1 MRRRHWLRVGA
12 AALLPLPGVLRAR
25 VSAPRVVVIGGGFAG
40 TACARALKHAQ
51 PQFNVTLIERDPVY
65 IACPLSNSVIAGQR
79 PIAAQRFGHAALAAA
94 GVTLLAQDAV
104 AVDAAAQSVTLADG
118 TRLGWDRLVLAPGI
132 ALRWDAIEG
141 YDEAAAQVMPHAW
154 LAGEQTL
161 LLQRQLQAMD
171 DGGLVVIS
179 VPHNP
184 MRCPVAPYERASLIA
199 HGLKARKPRSKLLV
213 LDAKDAFPQQAQFLE
228 AWRELFPGLV
238 DWIGLSGGGE
248 VNAVE
253 PGTRTLVTDFER
265 HRAAVA
271 NVIPPQKAGR
281 IAELAGVT
289 DRSGWCPVD
298 ALSFESKQ
306 RPKVHVIGD
315 AAQSAALPKSASG
328 AVAQA
333 EACANA
339 VAALLLERPLA
350 PARLDSACYSLFA
363 PGQGLSIRGS
373 YTPVDGQWAEVAGS
387 AQVSTRAARQAEALA
402 GDEWFKALTTRV
414 FA

>member
-1 MRRRHWLRVGA
+1 MQRRHWLRAGV
-12 AALLPLPGVLRAR
+12 AALLPLPGLLKAR

-40 TACARALKHAQ
+40 TACARALKKDQ
-51 PQFNVTLIERDPVY
+51 PQFNVTLVERDPVY
-65 IACPLSNSVIAGQR
+65 VACPLSNAVIVGQR
-79 PIAAQRFGHAALAAA
+79 EIAAQRFGHAALAAA
-94 GVTLLAQDAV
+94 GVTLLAQEAA
-104 AVDAAAQSVTLADG
+104 AVDAVAQSVTLADG
-118 TRLGWDRLVLAPGI
+118 TRLSYDRLVLAPGI
-132 ALRWDAIEG
+132 ALLWGAIEG
-141 YDEAAAQVMPHAW
+141 YDETAASSMPHAW

-161 LLQRQLQAMD
+161 LLKRQLQAMD

-199 HGLKARKPRSKLLV
+199 HALKTRKPRSKLLL
-213 LDAKDAFPQQAQFLE
+213 LDAKDVFPQQAQFQE
-228 AWRELFPGLV
+228 AWRELFPGLIE
-238 DWIGLSGGGE
+238 WIGLSGGGE

-253 PGTRTLVTDFER
+253 PNTRTLVTDFER

-281 IAELAGVT
+281 IAELAGVA

-298 ALSFESKQ
+298 ALSFESKLQ
-306 RPKVHVIGD
+306 PKVHVIGD
-315 AAQSAALPKSASG
+315 AAQTAALPKSASG

-333 EACANA
+333 EACAAA
-339 VAALLLERPLA
+339 VAARALGQMPT

-363 PGQGLSIRGS
+363 PVQGLSIRGS
-373 YTPVDGQWAEVAGS
+373 YAVVDGQWAEVAGS
-387 AQVSTRAARQAEALA
+387 AKVSPRAARQAEAQA
-402 GDEWFKALTTRV
+402 GEDWFRALTTKV